1 MEEQALIID
10 LVYDIICPWC
20 YVGHERL
27 IKAIKMTCTVV
38 KINLIPFQI
47 RPQIPQEGMPIKE
60 YWAGKGITEIGTAY
74 KTVIEAAEAENIV
87 INPSVFSTIP
97 NTLNIHKVLLM
108 AQKKGVGLLALKDIQ
123 AAYFAKGTD
132 LTQLQSI
139 VALTKKYLSEK
150 EVENAWNDVS
160 TLKNEVLA
168 KEQKIKD
175 LHVKAVPTYIVGN
188 KHRIS
193 GAISN
198 YTLIDMLLQLAPKET
213 TQNFCAIDGENCSL

>member
-1 MEEQALIID
+1 MEEQALVID

-27 IKAIKMTCTVV
+27 IKAIKKTGTVV

-47 RPQIPQEGMPIKE
+47 RPQIPEEGMPIKE
-60 YWAGKGITEIGTAY
+60 YWADKGVKEIDVAY

-97 NTLNIHKVLLM
+97 NTLKIHQVLLM
-108 AQKKGVGLLALKDIQ
+108 AQEKGVGLLALKDIQ
-123 AAYFAKGTD
+123 TSYFAKGTD

-139 VALTKKYLSEK
+139 VEVTKKYLSKK

-188 KHRIS
+188 KHRVS